1 MAQLNQNGNLFA
13 SAGQLLSA
21 RVVDAAGNQASIA
34 SLEQGNSAEE
44 AQVWVK
50 LADGTLVLVPSSLLM
65 PREDGVYSL
74 PFTFNTSETDGSPTQ
89 MTFPVMEEELHV
101 DKRTVDT
108 GRGVRIHKT
117 VSQREQ
123 TIDQPLMRD
132 ELLVEH
138 VTVGRVIAEETPPRM
153 RYEGDTLIVPVLEE
167 VLVVQKQ
174 LMLKEEVH
182 IRRQQRSVT
191 NPQSVILR
199 SEQVMVERFDDGA
212 IGNGEGGGQHPH

>member
-50 LADGTLVLVPSSLLM
+50 LADGTLVLVPSNLLM

-74 PFTFNTSETDGSPTQ
+74 PFTFNTPATGDSPTQ

-101 DKRTVDT
+101 DKRTVET

-123 TIDQPLMRD
+123 TIDQPLMHD

-138 VTVGRVIAEETPPRM
+138 VTVGRVIAEETPPQM

-167 VLVVQKQ
+167 VLVVRKQ

-191 NPQSVILR
+191 DPQSVILR
-199 SEQVMVERFDDGA
+199 SEQVTVERFDDGV
-212 IGNGEGGGQHPH
+212 IGNDKGEVQRPQ

>member
-1 MAQLNQNGNLFA
+1 MARLNQNGNVFA

-50 LADGTLVLVPSSLLM
+50 LADGTLVLVPSSLLT
-65 PREDGVYSL
+65 PQEDGVYSL
-74 PFTFNTSETDGSPTQ
+74 PFTFNTSETGESPTQ

-101 DKRTVDT
+101 DKRTVET

-123 TIDQPLMRD
+123 VIEQPLMRD

-138 VTVGRVIAEETPPRM
+138 VAVGRVIADETPPKM

-182 IRRQQRSVT
+182 IRRQQRSIV
-191 NPQSVILR
+191 NPQSVTLR
-199 SEQVMVERFDDGA
+199 SEQVTVERFDDGV
-212 IGNGEGGGQHPH
+212 IGNGEGRRPQ

>member
-1 MAQLNQNGNLFA
+1 MAQLNQNGSLSA
-13 SAGQLLSA
+13 SAGQLLNA

-50 LADGTLVLVPSSLLM
+50 LTDGTLVLVPSSLLM

-74 PFTFNTSETDGSPTQ
+74 PFTFNTSATGDSPTQ
-89 MTFPVMEEELHV
+89 MTLPVMEEELHV

-123 TIDQPLMRD
+123 TIDQPLMHD

-138 VTVGRVIAEETPPRM
+138 VTVGRVIAEETPPQM

-167 VLVVQKQ
+167 VLVVKKQ

-191 NPQSVILR
+191 DPQRVILR
-199 SEQVMVERFDDGA
+199 SEQVTVERFDDGV
-212 IGNGEGGGQHPH
+212 IGNDKDEGQRPQ

>member
-1 MAQLNQNGNLFA
+1 MAQLNQNGNVFA
-13 SAGQLLSA
+13 SAGQLLGA
-21 RVVDAAGNQASIA
+21 RVVDAAGTQASIA
-34 SLEQGNSAEE
+34 SLEQGTSAEE
-44 AQVWVK
+44 AKVWVK

-65 PREDGVYSL
+65 PREDGVYGL
-74 PFTFNTSETDGSPTQ
+74 PFTFNTAETREGPTQ
-89 MTFPVMEEELHV
+89 MSFPVMEEELHV
-101 DKRTVDT
+101 DKRTVET

-123 TIDQPLMRD
+123 TIDQPLIHD

-138 VTVGRVIAEETPPRM
+138 VPVGRVIAEEAPPRM

-182 IRRQQRSVT
+182 IRRQQRTVA

-199 SEQVMVERFDDGA
+199 SEQVMVERFDDGV
-212 IGNGEGGGQHPH
+212 IGDGESEGQRPQ

>member
-1 MAQLNQNGNLFA
+1 MAQLNQNGNVFA
-13 SAGQLLSA
+13 SAGQLLNA

-65 PREDGVYSL
+65 LREDGVYGL
-74 PFTFNTSETDGSPTQ
+74 PFTFNTSEASESPTQ

-101 DKRTVDT
+101 DKRTVQT

-123 TIDQPLMRD
+123 TIDQPLMHD

-138 VTVGRVIAEETPPRM
+138 VAVGRVIAEETLPQM

-199 SEQVMVERFDDGA
+199 SEQVMVERFDDGV
-212 IGNGEGGGQHPH
+212 IGNGEGQRPQ

>member
-1 MAQLNQNGNLFA
+1 MAQLNHNGNAFA
-13 SAGQLLSA
+13 SAGQLLNA

-34 SLEQGNSAEE
+34 SLEQGDSADE
-44 AQVWVK
+44 AQVWVR

-65 PREDGVYSL
+65 PQENGVYSL
-74 PFTFNTSETDGSPTQ
+74 PFTFHTSEAGESPTQ

-101 DKRTVDT
+101 DKRVVET

-123 TIDQPLMRD
+123 VLDQPLVHD
-132 ELLVEH
+132 ELVVEH
-138 VTVGRVIAEETPPRM
+138 VAVGRVVAEETLPKM

-182 IRRQQRSVT
+182 IRRQQRSVS
-191 NPQSVILR
+191 NPRSVTLR
-199 SEQVMVERFDDGA
+199 SEQVTVERFDDGV
-212 IGNGEGGGQHPH
+212 IGNSEGRRPQ

>member
-1 MAQLNQNGNLFA
+1 M
-13 SAGQLLSA
+13 
-21 RVVDAAGNQASIA
+21 
-34 SLEQGNSAEE
+34 
-44 AQVWVK
+44 
-50 LADGTLVLVPSSLLM
+50 
-65 PREDGVYSL
+65 
-74 PFTFNTSETDGSPTQ
+74 
-89 MTFPVMEEELHV
+89 MEEELHV

-123 TIDQPLMRD
+123 TIDQPLMHD

-138 VTVGRVIAEETPPRM
+138 VTVGRVIAEETPPQM

-167 VLVVQKQ
+167 VLVVKKQ

-191 NPQSVILR
+191 DPQRVILR
-199 SEQVMVERFDDGA
+199 SEQVTVERFDDGV
-212 IGNGEGGGQHPH
+212 IGNDKDEGQRPQ